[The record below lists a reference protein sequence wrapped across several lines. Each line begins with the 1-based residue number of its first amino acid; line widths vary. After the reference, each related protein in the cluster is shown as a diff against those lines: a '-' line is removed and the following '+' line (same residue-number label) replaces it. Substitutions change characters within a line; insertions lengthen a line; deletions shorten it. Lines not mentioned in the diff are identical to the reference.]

1 MSRETGWYMIWY
13 LGDIRGNR
21 LSKRV
26 WEMQSFSNP
35 YLERLVSVNFPRNS
49 GHQESDEYNHFWRC
63 ANGRET

>member
-26 WEMQSFSNP
+26 WEMQSFFNP
-35 YLERLVSVNFPRNS
+35 YLERLLSVIQTDSKAS
-49 GHQESDEYNHFWRC
+49 GLLFGKW
-63 ANGRET
+63 